1 MRFILLVF
9 SLLILFLS
17 HFAFARDLKSEEVEL
32 RESPQQVFDRVNA
45 SLPLPPSPLETRS
58 AFSAYAREQ
67 GLSVEELAELLALI
81 ARANLQPNVENAN
94 KAQDLELIVSSLEKS
109 AATPYEK
116 AMALMLR
123 GRMLGRLELKFE
135 EAAGYFIQALTQD
148 QESQSLASQVLRLNL
163 HEQLGG
169 MYLMINQ
176 DVTALVHLQKFRDQA
191 YQLRD
196 DYLIANAEA
205 ELGKYYNK
213 KQELTKAL
221 QHYSEALR
229 LSDQEHHP
237 FQRAFL
243 QMQLAKVYRD
253 LGQRSEA
260 LSHAHDA
267 AETFGQL
274 GSENYLSATLTAIAV
289 THAGN
294 NEWNKAID
302 YYLNAVQVDRR
313 SGNYSAL
320 ARNFHNLGEAY
331 GELGELELSLNYLQQ
346 ANQMFAERKM
356 KHFLVY
362 NEVLIAKTFC
372 KLSQWQP
379 CREHADIAYDL
390 ARQQSLSDVLISAL
404 SQKVIAAKALADL
417 AGALEFQEQIIGLQ
431 QEETAPQ
438 VAANPSTSAL
448 TEQKLKL
455 DLHQKN
461 EQLQESHAQL
471 RERTI
476 LLAGTLMLVLTLATV
491 VWHYRRSRLDL
502 RAKIKSLKH
511 KLPLDGA
518 TAHPGLPALRSAIKS
533 PNTKAVAL
541 LRIASLCESDIQ
553 LGHKRMV
560 EAALETANAIEK
572 LPGIKAYVIRPGLFG
587 LSFDEPI
594 KAADALL
601 FNLRNQLTHVD
612 GWLQLSFIN
621 LPLLPNPELFIADNN
636 HIEVLEMAM
645 AGALSL
651 DADKDLYVTLWA
663 LDFTPSAVF
672 SHPLYLH
679 LEKSIGRGLI
689 RVETNGDKDK
699 IAWPQ
704 WQTPVPGNDP
714 LIN

>member
-1 MRFILLVF
+1 MRLILLAF
-9 SLLILFLS
+9 SLLFLCLS
-17 HFAFARDLKSEEVEL
+17 HFALARDLKSEEVEL
-32 RESPQQVFDRVNA
+32 RESPQQIFDRVNA
-45 SLPLPPSPLETRS
+45 SLPLPPSVLETRA
-58 AFSAYAREQ
+58 AFSAYAKEQ

-94 KAQDLELIVSSLEKS
+94 KAHDLELIVSSLEKS

-253 LGQRSEA
+253 LGHRSEA

-267 AETFGQL
+267 AETFGQI
-274 GSENYLSATLTAIAV
+274 GSENFLSATLTVIAM

-302 YYLNAVQVDRR
+302 YYLNALQVDRR

-346 ANQMFAERKM
+346 ANQIDRK
-356 KHFLVY
+356 
-362 NEVLIAKTFC
+362 
-372 KLSQWQP
+372 S
-379 CREHADIAYDL
+379 
-390 ARQQSLSDVLISAL
+390 
-404 SQKVIAAKALADL
+404 
-417 AGALEFQEQIIGLQ
+417 
-431 QEETAPQ
+431 
-438 VAANPSTSAL
+438 
-448 TEQKLKL
+448 
-455 DLHQKN
+455 
-461 EQLQESHAQL
+461 
-471 RERTI
+471 
-476 LLAGTLMLVLTLATV
+476 V
-491 VWHYRRSRLDL
+491 V
-502 RAKIKSLKH
+502 
-511 KLPLDGA
+511 
-518 TAHPGLPALRSAIKS
+518 
-533 PNTKAVAL
+533 
-541 LRIASLCESDIQ
+541 
-553 LGHKRMV
+553 
-560 EAALETANAIEK
+560 
-572 LPGIKAYVIRPGLFG
+572 
-587 LSFDEPI
+587 
-594 KAADALL
+594 
-601 FNLRNQLTHVD
+601 
-612 GWLQLSFIN
+612 
-621 LPLLPNPELFIADNN
+621 
-636 HIEVLEMAM
+636 
-645 AGALSL
+645 
-651 DADKDLYVTLWA
+651 
-663 LDFTPSAVF
+663 
-672 SHPLYLH
+672 
-679 LEKSIGRGLI
+679 
-689 RVETNGDKDK
+689 
-699 IAWPQ
+699 
-704 WQTPVPGNDP
+704 
-714 LIN
+714 